1 MHSIENL
8 LNNFKKLDLK
18 TRLPETR
25 QCLGE
30 ETSVITTEDLH
41 MEHEEEE
48 DHADLGVGIGHEV
61 TLFNLEVEDEA
72 PQLPTTN
79 HLSLIRQPNQNPT
92 TANNNIYSP
101 STTNNNTHKE
111 QQNNNLVSK
120 LHDPSGWPLTRWSPG
135 KILPL
140 LDPNNVTQMAA
151 LYCERGLQ
159 DSIRFKTS
167 TMETQEINTTESIR
181 PASSKR
187 GGEQIPYSRNNRIY
201 AKSIRKLSFK
211 ILHNSRKHQT
221 KTNIGLPKIESAHPV
236 RTLQDGRNA
245 YTVVPIH
252 QDSRRFLTF
261 KNEGIVYQYRSLAF
275 GLNVAPR
282 LFSKLM
288 RYAIEPL
295 RQEGIRLVYYLD
307 DICLLGKSKEELTT
321 TSQKCPHSISNAGIP
336 GIPIQHEKDENHS
349 PNSKDQQTVTTYQ
362 TSFTTC
368 PEIMPMDRRPT
379 GESHLDDSSN
389 WRSPTSYSLSS
400 TRSSEE
406 SPVESSELGK
416 TLLPV
421 SAEST
426 RTPMMEGIS
435 INEERPTNSNN
446 GSTHASNYH
455 LHRQF
460 GNRMGNQF
468 AVYRDIRVLERD
480 GQNTFN
486 KRPRVESSLLC
497 TEDTCNKIR
506 KLHNQGIHRQH
517 YSPKI
522 YNERWRDSITTA
534 SGVSS
539 PNPGLMQSA
548 PPQSNLP
555 THCRSEEHT
564 SRQVITETHT
574 SIRMDDSKETL
585 STNSTDVGTAK
596 DRRLCS
602 VSQQPT
608 TKILESPS
616 RSIRS
621 SSRCLLSEMV
631 EEGYVLEPTVEI
643 DSEGASKTKEVP
655 CTTSSSGD
663 STLAE
668 SILVADDPT
677 NETPRP
683 SHDHES
689 QQVLPSRMDIINKA
703 RNQSGLMNETSV
715 SYLQD
720 TTRSKTAE
728 NYDHGWR
735 RWQLWCTQQ
744 VPQVDPTEYNQTNVL
759 NFLVAHQRFSVSHLN
774 SFRSSIASVFRV
786 LYPEHMPIANQEQ
799 IQAFFATKRRSEV
812 HIPSTSQ
819 LETWDTDK
827 MVLFL
832 LSTWADS
839 SLLSLYDLQLKT
851 IALLCLATMARPR
864 SDIGRLQHRDIIFT
878 FQDCSTSSSSA
889 LTGVTIHF
897 RKPKETQVK
906 TSKFG
911 VLQDTRLCP
920 ASTLHL
926 FIQKTNHLRESLPVD
941 HTLFLA
947 YIDKPAQVSS
957 IRPSTLSN

>member
-1 MHSIENL
+1 
-8 LNNFKKLDLK
+8 
-18 TRLPETR
+18 
-25 QCLGE
+25 
-30 ETSVITTEDLH
+30 
-41 MEHEEEE
+41 
-48 DHADLGVGIGHEV
+48 
-61 TLFNLEVEDEA
+61 
-72 PQLPTTN
+72 
-79 HLSLIRQPNQNPT
+79 
-92 TANNNIYSP
+92 
-101 STTNNNTHKE
+101 
-111 QQNNNLVSK
+111 
-120 LHDPSGWPLTRWSPG
+120 
-135 KILPL
+135 
-140 LDPNNVTQMAA
+140 
-151 LYCERGLQ
+151 
-159 DSIRFKTS
+159 
-167 TMETQEINTTESIR
+167 
-181 PASSKR
+181 
-187 GGEQIPYSRNNRIY
+187 
-201 AKSIRKLSFK
+201 
-211 ILHNSRKHQT
+211 
-221 KTNIGLPKIESAHPV
+221 
-236 RTLQDGRNA
+236 
-245 YTVVPIH
+245 
-252 QDSRRFLTF
+252 
-261 KNEGIVYQYRSLAF
+261 
-275 GLNVAPR
+275 
-282 LFSKLM
+282 
-288 RYAIEPL
+288 
-295 RQEGIRLVYYLD
+295 
-307 DICLLGKSKEELTT
+307 
-321 TSQKCPHSISNAGIP
+321 
-336 GIPIQHEKDENHS
+336 
-349 PNSKDQQTVTTYQ
+349 
-362 TSFTTC
+362 
-368 PEIMPMDRRPT
+368 
-379 GESHLDDSSN
+379 
-389 WRSPTSYSLSS
+389 
-400 TRSSEE
+400 
-406 SPVESSELGK
+406 
-416 TLLPV
+416 
-421 SAEST
+421 
-426 RTPMMEGIS
+426 
-435 INEERPTNSNN
+435 
-446 GSTHASNYH
+446 
-455 LHRQF
+455 
-460 GNRMGNQF
+460 
-468 AVYRDIRVLERD
+468 
-480 GQNTFN
+480 
-486 KRPRVESSLLC
+486 
-497 TEDTCNKIR
+497 
-506 KLHNQGIHRQH
+506 
-517 YSPKI
+517 
-522 YNERWRDSITTA
+522 
-534 SGVSS
+534 
-539 PNPGLMQSA
+539 
-548 PPQSNLP
+548 
-555 THCRSEEHT
+555 
-564 SRQVITETHT
+564 
-574 SIRMDDSKETL
+574 MDDSKETL

-621 SSRCLLSEMV
+621 SSGCLLSEMV
-631 EEGYVLEPTVEI
+631 EEGYVPEPTVEI

-683 SHDHES
+683 THDHES

-744 VPQVDPTEYNQTNVL
+744 VQQVDPTEYNQTNVL

-774 SFRSSIASVFRV
+774 GFRSSIASVFRI

-819 LETWDTDK
+819 LETWDMDK

-864 SDIGRLQHRDIIFT
+864 SDMGRLQHRDIIFT

-911 VLQDTRLCP
+911 VLQDIRLCP

-957 IRPSTLSN
+957 IRPSTLSNWVKLLMDKSGVDTTKFKAHSIRSASSTKAIEKGHSIPETEWSQLRLY

>member
-1 MHSIENL
+1 
-8 LNNFKKLDLK
+8 
-18 TRLPETR
+18 
-25 QCLGE
+25 
-30 ETSVITTEDLH
+30 
-41 MEHEEEE
+41 
-48 DHADLGVGIGHEV
+48 
-61 TLFNLEVEDEA
+61 
-72 PQLPTTN
+72 
-79 HLSLIRQPNQNPT
+79 
-92 TANNNIYSP
+92 
-101 STTNNNTHKE
+101 
-111 QQNNNLVSK
+111 
-120 LHDPSGWPLTRWSPG
+120 
-135 KILPL
+135 
-140 LDPNNVTQMAA
+140 
-151 LYCERGLQ
+151 
-159 DSIRFKTS
+159 
-167 TMETQEINTTESIR
+167 
-181 PASSKR
+181 
-187 GGEQIPYSRNNRIY
+187 
-201 AKSIRKLSFK
+201 
-211 ILHNSRKHQT
+211 
-221 KTNIGLPKIESAHPV
+221 
-236 RTLQDGRNA
+236 
-245 YTVVPIH
+245 
-252 QDSRRFLTF
+252 
-261 KNEGIVYQYRSLAF
+261 
-275 GLNVAPR
+275 
-282 LFSKLM
+282 M

-295 RQEGIRLVYYLD
+295 RQEGIRLVYHLD

-389 WRSPTSYSLSS
+389 WRSPPSYSLSS

-406 SPVESSELGK
+406 SPFESSELGK

-426 RTPMMEGIS
+426 RTPMVEGIS

-486 KRPRVESSLLC
+486 KLPRV
-497 TEDTCNKIR
+497 R

-522 YNERWRDSITTA
+522 YNEGWRDSITTA
-534 SGVSS
+534 SGASS
-539 PNPGLMQSA
+539 PNPGPMQSA

-555 THCRSEEHT
+555 THCRPEEHT

-621 SSRCLLSEMV
+621 SSGCLLSEMV
-631 EEGYVLEPTVEI
+631 EEGYVPEPTVEI

-864 SDIGRLQHRDIIFT
+864 SDIGRLQHRGIIFT

-911 VLQDTRLCP
+911 VLQDIRLCP